1 MRNRLPWAL
10 TAMVVV
16 SASLATGCSPSS
28 DDAPATTSS
37 TLPTVVT
44 TTTTVPPVPSVA
56 IGVRDADFDLNPLSS
71 NPSDSQRIV
80 GNAVWAT
87 VYDIDPLTWERI
99 PDTVLGLPSQTSGG
113 IELND
118 DGSMTVRYQVHPDAR
133 WSDGQPIT
141 GADLTFT
148 AETMR
153 DLALVAH
160 GSVDPVMAGVIEVRS
175 VENVAWITF
184 DHQGLAFEDALWV
197 ILPQHALGDVD
208 IATSD
213 GLDWPSGG
221 PFIPVE
227 GSGGSVMTANPFYWK
242 VDAEGRELPL
252 IEQVFFVPYGKDP
265 AGSFDAGDVDVVE
278 LDTGGSVDDWIV
290 PDGSEV
296 QRVPSP
302 VLEHLTFN
310 LATSRYEANPDSVND
325 LDAFRR
331 AVAHTIDA
339 ETLADQP
346 GVYVDALHPGVLVP
360 RNGSAFDVFMASPAA
375 ARDALAELENPNPSA
390 VLSTTGNDDLRIAV
404 AGSLV
409 DAFEASGMELD
420 TALVDS
426 VVYFGDL
433 IPAGSFDIGMWA
445 WINDG
450 SFASTVALL
459 ELLDPAGS
467 SAGYSGWGRG
477 DAASENSLRFSEL
490 VGEAKAATSRTQ
502 FESLIGEAETI
513 LADDLPL
520 IPLFHRASFAAVR
533 SDWVSGVQHN
543 ATNARLTWNIE
554 QWGVASP

>member
-1 MRNRLPWAL
+1 M
-10 TAMVVV
+10 
-16 SASLATGCSPSS
+16 
-28 DDAPATTSS
+28 
-37 TLPTVVT
+37 
-44 TTTTVPPVPSVA
+44 
-56 IGVRDADFDLNPLSS
+56 
-71 NPSDSQRIV
+71 
-80 GNAVWAT
+80 
-87 VYDIDPLTWERI
+87 TWNRI
-99 PDTVLGLPSQTSGG
+99 PDTVLGLPSQTPGG

-141 GADLTFT
+141 GADLAFT

-160 GSVDPVMAGVIEVRS
+160 GAVDPVMAGVTEVRS

-197 ILPQHALGDVD
+197 ILPEHALSDVE

-213 GLDWPSGG
+213 GLGWPSGG
-221 PFIPVE
+221 PFVPVE

-242 VDAEGRELPL
+242 LDADGRQLPL
-252 IEQVFFVPYGKDP
+252 IEQVSFVPYGNDP
-265 AGSFDAGDVDVVE
+265 AGRFDAGDMDVVE
-278 LDTGGSVDDWIV
+278 LDARGSVDDWIV

-302 VLEHLTFN
+302 ILEHLTFN
-310 LATSRYEANPDSVND
+310 LAGSRLDVNPDSVNG

-331 AVAHTIDA
+331 SVAHAIAPDA
-339 ETLADQP
+339 LASYS
-346 GVYVDALHPGVLVP
+346 GVYVDESRPGVLVP
-360 RNGSAFDVFMASPAA
+360 RNGTAFDALAPSPAA

-390 VLSTTGNDDLRIAV
+390 VLSTTGNDALRVEV
-404 AGSLV
+404 AKTLI
-409 DAFEASGMELD
+409 DELD
-420 TALVDS
+420 ATGIELETTLVDS

-450 SFASTVALL
+450 SFASTVELL

-477 DAASENSLRFSEL
+477 DVASENSLRFSEL
-490 VGEAKAATSRTQ
+490 VVQAMAATSREQ
-502 FESLIGEAETI
+502 FEAIVGEAETI
-513 LADDLPL
+513 LATDLPL

-533 SDWVSGVQHN
+533 SDRVSGVQHN
-543 ATNARLTWNIE
+543 ATTARLTWNIE
-554 QWGVASP
+554 QWDILDR